1 VEVIWEVAGWE
12 VVGWEVLRMIVGPA
26 EGQEVAAGGVEGG
39 EVQEVVAVGVVAW
52 GEGGVVVAWVGEKEV
67 V

>member
-1 VEVIWEVAGWE
+1 
-12 VVGWEVLRMIVGPA
+12 MIVGPA